1 MYHTRLSIICNADYA
16 EILMA
21 EIAETGFD
29 TFMETETGIEAYAE
43 EDKFNKVDLVSILER
58 YQKQS
63 NLSWHFD
70 TIEKKNWNEEW
81 EKNYQPVIVN
91 DTCIIRAAFHQPDK
105 NYPFDII
112 ITPKMS
118 FGTGHHATTHLMIK
132 HQLDINHQN
141 KLVMDAG
148 CGTAVLSIMASKRE
162 AKFVDAFDIDAW
174 SIENGKENAEM
185 NGCSNIRIRQGKI
198 SDLKFNEPF
207 DIILANINKNI
218 LLMEM
223 PYYSAYLKKD
233 GLLLLSGFYEHDI
246 ADIES
251 RAKGENLILQHFHT
265 LETWAAVLF
274 KKL

>member
-1 MYHTRLSIICNADYA
+1 MYHTRLSITCATDYA

-43 EDKFNKVDLVSILER
+43 EDKFNKADLLSILER
-58 YQKQS
+58 YQQQS
-63 NLSWHFD
+63 TLSWHFD

-81 EKNYQPVIVN
+81 EKNYEPVIV
-91 DTCIIRAAFHQPDK
+91 DDRCIIRAAFHQPEK
-105 NYPFDII
+105 KYTYDII

-148 CGTAVLSIMASKRE
+148 CGTAVLSVMA
-162 AKFVDAFDIDAW
+162 AKHGASFVDAFDIDAW

-185 NGCSNIRIRQGKI
+185 NNCPNIRIRQGKI

-223 PYYSAYLKKD
+223 PYYSTYLKKD

-246 ADIES
+246 ADIEN
-251 RAKGENLILQHFHT
+251 RAKGENLILQHIHT
-265 LETWAAVLF
+265 LETWAAVLC
-274 KKL
+274 KKM

>member
-91 DTCIIRAAFHQPDK
+91 DTCIIRAVFHQPDK

>member
-43 EDKFNKVDLVSILER
+43 EDKFNKVDLISILER

-91 DTCIIRAAFHQPDK
+91 DTCIIRAAFHQPNK

-223 PYYSAYLKKD
+223 PYYNAYLKKD

>member
-1 MYHTRLSIICNADYA
+1 MFHTRLSIICAAEYA

-43 EDKFNKVDLVSILER
+43 EEKFNKHDVLSILER
-58 YQKQS
+58 YQQQS

-81 EKNYQPVIVN
+81 EKNYEPVIV
-91 DTCIIRAAFHQPDK
+91 DDRCIIRAAFHQPEK
-105 NYPFDII
+105 KYNYDII

-132 HQLDINHQN
+132 HQLDINHQD

-148 CGTAVLSIMASKRE
+148 CGTAVLSVMAAKRG

-174 SIENGKENAEM
+174 SIENGKENAEL
-185 NGCSNIRIRQGKI
+185 NASPNIRIRQGKI
-198 SDLKFNEPF
+198 ADLKFNEPF
-207 DIILANINKNI
+207 DVILANINKNI

-223 PYYSAYLKKD
+223 PYYGTYLKKD

-246 ADIES
+246 ADLEN
-251 RAKGENLILQHFHT
+251 RAKRENLILQKTYT
-265 LETWAAVLF
+265 LETWAAVLL
-274 KKL
+274 KKF

>member
-1 MYHTRLSIICNADYA
+1 MYHTRLSITCDADYA

-43 EDKFNKVDLVSILER
+43 EDKFNKANLLTILER
-58 YQKQS
+58 YKQQS
-63 NLSWHFD
+63 NLNWHFD

-81 EKNYQPVIVN
+81 EKNYEPVIVN
-91 DTCIIRAAFHQPDK
+91 DTCIIRASFHQSDK
-105 NYPFDII
+105 KYPYDII

-148 CGTAVLSIMASKRE
+148 CGTAVLAVMAAKRG
-162 AKFVDAFDIDAW
+162 AKFADAFDIDAW
-174 SIENGKENAEM
+174 SIENGRENAEM
-185 NGCSNIRIRQGKI
+185 NSCSNIRIRQGKI
-198 SDLKFNEPF
+198 SDLKFEEPF

-223 PYYSAYLKKD
+223 PYYGTYLKKD
-233 GLLLLSGFYEHDI
+233 GLLLLSGFYEQDI
-246 ADIES
+246 ADIDN
-251 RAKGENLILQHFHT
+251 RAKGENFVLQHIHT